1 MKHNN
6 VIANQH
12 FHKDW
17 QRYVKTWFNQPSRKV
32 SRRTARSSKASK
44 IAPRPLHLLRP
55 IVRGQTNKYNNKIR
69 AGKGFTLE
77 ELRGSGLNPREAIGI
92 GLSVDHR
99 RKNRSEESYQLNVA
113 RLKLYKSELV
123 VFPRNPTSKRAKKG
137 DANKETQSKVKQVI
151 TKQVLPVTAPQPRIK
166 PRKITKDEREATV
179 TAVLRKALTDAKLW
193 GVREKR
199 AKDKAEAASAKGAKG
214 KKEDDMGDE

>member
-17 QRYVKTWFNQPSRKV
+17 QRYVKTWFNQPARKE
-32 SRRTARSSKASK
+32 SRRAARLAKAK
-44 IAPRPLHLLRP
+44 AVAPRPLHLLRP

-77 ELRGSGLNPREAIGI
+77 ELRGAKINPREALGIGI
-92 GLSVDHR
+92 GIDHR
-99 RKNRSEESYQLNVA
+99 RRNRSEESYQLNVD
-113 RLKLYKSELV
+113 RLKLYKSKLV
-123 VFPRNPTSKRAKKG
+123 VFPRNATSKRAKKG
-137 DANKETQSKVKQVI
+137 DSSKEQQSQVKQVL
-151 TKQVLPVTAPQPRIK
+151 TKQVLPVTVSLSRVK
-166 PRKITKDEREATV
+166 PRKITKDERAATV
-179 TAVLRKALTDAKLW
+179 TAVLRKALTDGKLW

-199 AKDKAEAASAKGAKG
+199 AKDKAEAAASKGAKG
-214 KKEDDMGDE
+214 KKDDDMGDE